1 MTTDA
6 KSPEAVAQADNQAQ
20 ERHRSEQAVRFENL
34 RKKTEALEAQ
44 LQESDQLRQKQQAL
58 IDQMQARFQPDRDEF
73 DSLPDEELIDK
84 AKLKRI
90 REKDRENFRKEAQQV
105 ARETYAQIDSEN
117 FASKLKF
124 AYPDYDEV
132 VNATNAEKL
141 QEKDPEFMSL
151 LAEVK
156 DEFKRREMAY
166 KKMKK
171 LSQVEESPRVKA
183 QDVVEEN
190 RKAAGNFFTP
200 SGQGPMNNP
209 YAFEFD
215 VRNKDARAQAYQKLK
230 AAQKRAF

>member
-1 MTTDA
+1 MATDVNSSGVVSQGA
-6 KSPEAVAQADNQAQ
+6 NQAQ
-20 ERHRSEQAVRFENL
+20 AKQDDREVNFAAL

-44 LQESDQLRQKQQAL
+44 LQEKEQLFQKQQAML
-58 IDQMQARFQPDRDEF
+58 EQMQAKLQPTLDEF
-73 DSLPDEELIDK
+73 DALPNDELIDK
-84 AKLKRI
+84 ARLQRI
-90 REKDRENFRKEAQQV
+90 REKDRENFRKEAEAV
-105 ARETYAQIDSEN
+105 ARQTYAQLDNEN
-117 FASKLKF
+117 FAQKLKF

-132 VNATNAEKL
+132 VNSANAEKL

-171 LSQVEESPRVKA
+171 LASLEEKPKVKA
-183 QDVVEEN
+183 QDVVDEN
-190 RKAAGNFFTP
+190 RKIAGNYFSP

-215 VRNKDARAQAYQKLK
+215 VRNPQAKSQAYQKLK

>member
-1 MTTDA
+1 M
-6 KSPEAVAQADNQAQ
+6 SVNVNEPVVEQAASQSK
-20 ERHRSEQAVRFENL
+20 ESEQSSQQKNFAAL
-34 RKKTEALEAQ
+34 RKKTEALENQ
-44 LQESDQLRQKQQAL
+44 LQESQQLSQRQQAML
-58 IDQMQARFQPDRDEF
+58 DQMQARFQPAQDEF
-73 DSLPDEELIDK
+73 DSLPNDELIDK
-84 AKLKRI
+84 AKLQRI
-90 REKDRENFRKEAQQV
+90 REKDRENFRKEAEQV
-105 ARETYAQIDSEN
+105 ARQTYAQLDNEN
-117 FASKLKF
+117 FAQKLKY
-124 AYPDYDEV
+124 AYPDYDQV
-132 VNATNAEKL
+132 VNSANAEKL

-171 LSQVEESPRVKA
+171 LASEEEKPKVKA

-209 YAFEFD
+209 YGFEFD
-215 VRNKDARAQAYQKLK
+215 VRNPQAKAQAYQKLK